1 MLPGILMNVL
11 GGELLTSP
19 GLPAFA
25 VTLANILDVDCATLL
40 DNYAAKKPQQV
51 SLKPLPVFDE
61 DGWSPEASLVQRAV
75 ESADCGVFCERTN
88 IFYL

>member
-1 MLPGILMNVL
+1 MLPGILMNAL

-40 DNYAAKKPQQV
+40 DTYAAKKPQQV

-61 DGWSPEASLVQRAV
+61 DGWSPEASPVQCAV
-75 ESADCGVFCERTN
+75 ESADCGFFCERTN

>member
-19 GLPAFA
+19 GLPAFT
-25 VTLANILDVDCATLL
+25 VTLANILDEDCATLL

-61 DGWSPEASLVQRAV
+61 DGWLPEASLVQCAI
-75 ESADCGVFCERTN
+75 ESAEWLFLCERTN

>member
-1 MLPGILMNVL
+1 MNVL

-51 SLKPLPVFDE
+51 SPLRH
-61 DGWSPEASLVQRAV
+61 AS
-75 ESADCGVFCERTN
+75 G
-88 IFYL
+88 